1 MTGAKSAGSRL
12 FGVLVLL
19 ILAAGAYVRFSGIGR
34 RSVWFDEGQT
44 LAMVQVPIVDLLRH
58 LDNPVLNNQVFYYLA
73 LRPWH
78 LIGDDIS
85 TVRAFSAICS
95 IIAILLTC
103 LLGRRLF
110 GTVAGLVAGA
120 LLSIHWFS
128 IRYAQEARGY
138 SLAMMCSCLAAL
150 FLVKAV
156 DSGRRRDITVWVAA
170 SGLAMYSH
178 SFALFTIAFQ
188 ILSLAALGPR
198 ALLARKNLLVGIA
211 AITALTAPI
220 LYSLGTASHKL
231 INWIPPVT
239 SEYLVWQTGYLA
251 GGDSGIP
258 YVYLAVLAILVVRI
272 AREHDPVARWGS
284 TLFILWG
291 LGPLAALATISLW
304 GPVLLNRYLVMSIPA
319 WTLAAGAAVASIRRS
334 TKLAPLAWVLAGLIL
349 ASQLKVVSEIAE
361 EPHEEDWKTPA
372 KIVAQEARPGDAI
385 LYDSSWSAFA
395 LEYYLKRSGAPQPAR
410 LQHGELLFSNEFDKA
425 EASAAD
431 RVWLVLSREDI
442 VRAIRI
448 QALLE
453 GTHSKVSSKHA
464 GEVRVMLYER

>member
-1 MTGAKSAGSRL
+1 MTGAKSARSRI
-12 FGVLVLL
+12 FGALVLL
-19 ILAAGAYVRFSGIGR
+19 ILAAGAYVRFSGIGL

-44 LAMVQVPIVDLLRH
+44 LGMVQVPIVDLLRH

-78 LIGDDIS
+78 LLGDDIS
-85 TVRAFSAICS
+85 TVRGFSAICS
-95 IIAILLTC
+95 IVAILLTC

-110 GTVAGLVAGA
+110 GMAAGLVAGA

-150 FLVKAV
+150 FLAKAL
-156 DSGRRRDITVWVAA
+156 DSGRRRDIAWWVVA

-198 ALLARKNLLVGIA
+198 ALFAKKNLLIGIA

-220 LYSLGTASHKL
+220 LYTLGTASHKV
-231 INWIPPVT
+231 ISWIPPVT
-239 SEYLVWQTGYLA
+239 SQYLIWQTGYLA
-251 GGDSGIP
+251 GGGSGVP
-258 YVYLAVLAILVVRI
+258 YVYVAVLAILVVRI
-272 AREHDPVARWGS
+272 LRERDPVARWGA

-319 WTLAAGAAVASIRRS
+319 WTLAAGAAVASVRQNR
-334 TKLAPLAWVLAGLIL
+334 TLAPVAWVLVGVIL
-349 ASQLKVVSEIAE
+349 TSQLKVASGFAE
-361 EPHEEDWKTPA
+361 GPHEEDWTTPA
-372 KIVAQEARPGDAI
+372 NLVAQDARPGDAI

-453 GTHSKVSSKHA
+453 ATHSKVSSKYA
-464 GEVRVMLYER
+464 DEVRIMLYER